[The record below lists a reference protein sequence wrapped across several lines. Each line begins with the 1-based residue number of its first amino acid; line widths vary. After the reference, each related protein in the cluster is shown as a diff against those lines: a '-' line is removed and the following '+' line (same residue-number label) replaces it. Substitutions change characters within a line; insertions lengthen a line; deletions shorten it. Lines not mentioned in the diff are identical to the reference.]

1 MGAPAYSK
9 GFKVKEGITQL
20 LLQWSDGDRTALD
33 RLLPLVYDELR
44 RLAQSYLRRQR
55 QNLSLQPTLLVHEA
69 YLKLVNQEQVNW
81 QNRAQFFGLSAKIM
95 RDLLVDHA
103 RRTRA
108 AKRGGD
114 NYSLSLSEA
123 DRIGQ
128 SPNLDLLAL
137 DEAMNELAK
146 FKPRHCQIVELRFFG
161 GLTIEET
168 AEALSISH
176 ATVERD
182 WNFARTWLYRHL
194 KSISD
199 SEQN

>member
-1 MGAPAYSK
+1 MAE
-9 GFKVKEGITQL
+9 EGITQL

-33 RLLPLVYDELR
+33 RLLPLVYGELR
-44 RLAQSYLRRQR
+44 RLAQSYLRRR
-55 QNLSLQPTLLVHEA
+55 QPNVSLEPTLVVHEA

-95 RDLLVDHA
+95 RDLMVDHA
-103 RRTRA
+103 RRTHA
-108 AKRGGD
+108 AKRGGN

-123 DRIGQ
+123 DRVGQ

-137 DEAMNELAK
+137 NEAMEQLAS

-168 AEALSISH
+168 AEVLAISH

>member
-1 MGAPAYSK
+1 MAE
-9 GFKVKEGITQL
+9 EGITQL

-33 RLLPLVYDELR
+33 RLLPLVYGELR
-44 RLAQSYLRRQR
+44 RLAQSYLRRR
-55 QNLSLQPTLLVHEA
+55 QPNVSLEPTLLVHEA
-69 YLKLVNQEQVNW
+69 YLKLVNQEQVSW

-95 RDLLVDHA
+95 RDLMVDHA
-103 RRTRA
+103 RRAHA

-123 DRIGQ
+123 DRVGQ

-137 DEAMNELAK
+137 NEAMEQLAS

-168 AEALSISH
+168 AEVLAISH